1 MITKQTVTH
10 QLQQYLDGRLS
21 QEDLVA
27 WAETAMMGDEPLA
40 KTDAATLADI
50 LSKLGLS
57 DVREFGLTWQVI
69 RDMLDQ
75 LGFNAHVELQA
86 V

>member
-10 QLQQYLDGRLS
+10 QLQEYLDGRLS

-40 KTDAATLADI
+40 ETDAATIADI

-69 RDMLDQ
+69 RDMLDH
-75 LGFNAHVELQA
+75 LGFSAHVELQA

>member
-1 MITKQTVTH
+1 MITKQIVTH
-10 QLQQYLDGRLS
+10 QLQEYLDGRLS

-27 WAETAMMGDEPLA
+27 WAETAMLGDEPLA
-40 KTDAATLADI
+40 ETDAAAIADI

-57 DVREFGLTWQVI
+57 DVREFGLTWQGI

-75 LGFNAHVELQA
+75 LGFSVHVELQA